1 MDVWRDVR
9 LKARQRHAE
18 ARDEASSDAASELV
32 AHGLKQAG
40 LQTDNFEPGTV
51 YGIGVLGTLERDD
64 GFVRLASSLDS
75 RQRAVVA
82 AHELGHFVLHD
93 ETAFMIRSTE
103 AGFGGQ
109 PIETGSD
116 RVVAYSPRERQE
128 VQADIFA
135 QEFLL
140 PADKLRAR
148 LVEGRQRPS
157 SIAHDLGLPVEFV
170 RMQAIRALLLP
181 PLTPPPDG
189 EDASS
194 VVFDLDLEQRE
205 AAEWDDRPLILD
217 AGPGTGKTRTLIS
230 RIKHLL
236 ARSEPPS
243 SILALTFSNKA
254 AAEMIERVE
263 KVDAVAAPLIWV
275 GTFHAYGLEL
285 LRLHY
290 QAAGLPPDFKV
301 LDESGQLALLEG
313 VLGELRLDHFQ
324 NLWDPTLELRPILRA
339 ISRAKDEM
347 ISDQDYLTAARAAL
361 AAATSPQDIERAEKS
376 VEVGEVYE
384 VYQRTLAANGSVDF
398 GDLVYRSVELLRN
411 NPDVRAAMMAKHR
424 HVLVDEY
431 QDVNFASTELL
442 NQITESGKR
451 LWVVADP
458 RQSIYRFR
466 GAAPQNAMGFTDR
479 YPGAQR
485 RQLKTNYRS
494 CETVVR
500 AFERFG
506 ASMAAAPKPAATW
519 TAKRGRVGSVDLFHA
534 PDLASEAAAMRDQI
548 ERLKSDGI
556 GYEDQA
562 ILATTH
568 LCLARFGRALQNLG
582 VPILYL
588 GDLFE
593 RPEIRDLLSLVS
605 LGSDRGGVGLVRVAQ
620 FPQYSVSRCEAVALL
635 RHARETGQEVIAACA
650 KADEVSGISPASAE
664 GLKLLARH
672 LAGVEWKTSAWHLLS
687 YYLLEASDYLL
698 PYIAAGDVRSQQ
710 CLVAIYQLLKF
721 CREHYEANRSVA
733 ARRKL
738 LDDIRR
744 LERLD
749 DDRQFRIVPPEA
761 AGIPAVRMMT
771 VHASKGLEFRG
782 VHLPQV
788 ATRTVPGPKR
798 PQRCPAPVGLERLE
812 ISQAEHDAET
822 ECLFFVALSRARDV
836 MSVSSATRYTENQTC
851 NPSKFL
857 ERMPGAL
864 PAPRAVPASPGSPRQ
879 DVVVPTAPQDIYQDR
894 HLETYM
900 KCPARYRYEVLEGLR
915 GGEEDSAYLRFHGC
929 VRQATRWI
937 FEELR
942 NGRSITPAAAVERL
956 EAIWAEHGPVHG
968 FEPLYRAEAR
978 RMVEGTVSSL
988 IDGQEATTEWT
999 AAVGS
1004 KTITLRPDRV
1014 LETPSG
1020 ILAQRLK
1027 TGRKAKS
1034 EDEKPGWA
1042 LMGVAA
1048 AQAFPGR
1055 RIELEAFYPAKAGRV
1070 SIMPAKGGKAIADYS
1085 EAIAGIENGE
1095 FSPAPGRDCPTC
1107 QYYFVCT
1114 SEDSF

>member
-18 ARDEASSDAASELV
+18 ARDKASSDAAAELV
-32 AHGLKQAG
+32 AQGLKQAG

-51 YGIGVLGTLERDD
+51 YGVGVLGALERND
-64 GFVRLASSLDS
+64 GFVRLAANLDG

-140 PADKLRAR
+140 PADKLRKW
-148 LVEGRQRPS
+148 LFEGRERPS
-157 SIAHDLGLPVEFV
+157 SIAKDLGLPVEFV

-181 PLTPPPDG
+181 PLMPPKEG
-189 EDASS
+189 EDGPA
-194 VVFDLDLEQRE
+194 VAFDLDPEQRE
-205 AAEWDDRPLILD
+205 AAEWDERPLILD

-263 KVDAVAAPLIWV
+263 RVDAVAAPLIWV

-285 LRLHY
+285 LRLHCH
-290 QAAGLPPDFKV
+290 AAGLPADFKV
-301 LDESGQLALLEG
+301 LDESGQLALLES

-347 ISDQDYLTAARAAL
+347 ISDHDYLAAARAAL
-361 AAATSPQDIERAEKS
+361 AAATTAQDIERAEKA

-384 VYQRTLAANGSVDF
+384 IYQRTLAADGSVDF
-398 GDLVYRSVELLRN
+398 GDLVYRSVLLLRER
-411 NPDVRAAMMAKHR
+411 PDVRATVMAKHR

-442 NQITESGKR
+442 DQITESGKR

-479 YPGAQR
+479 YTGAQR

-500 AFERFG
+500 AFARFG
-506 ASMAAAPKPAATW
+506 AEMAAAPKPAATW
-519 TAKRGRVGSVDLFHA
+519 RAKRGRVGFVDLLHA
-534 PDLASEAAAMRDQI
+534 PDLASEAAAIRDQI
-548 ERLKSDGI
+548 ERLKGDGI

-568 LCLARFGRALQNLG
+568 LCLARFGRALQDLG
-582 VPILYL
+582 VPVLYL

-605 LGSDRGGVGLVRVAQ
+605 LGSDRGGVGLVRVAG
-620 FPQYSVSRCEAVALL
+620 FPQYGVSRSEAVMLL

-650 KADEVSGISPASAE
+650 KADEVPGLGEASAE
-664 GLKLLARH
+664 ALKLLARH
-672 LAGVEWKTSAWHLLS
+672 LDGIEWKTSAWHLLS
-687 YYLLEASDYLL
+687 HYLLESSDYLRPL
-698 PYIAAGDVRSQQ
+698 LEVGDVRSQQ
-710 CLVAIYQLLKF
+710 RLVAIYQLLKF
-721 CREHYEANRSVA
+721 CREHYDANRSVA
-733 ARRKL
+733 GRRKL

-761 AGIPAVRMMT
+761 SGIPAVRMMT
-771 VHASKGLEFRG
+771 VHASKGLEFRA

-798 PQRCPAPVGLERLE
+798 PQRCPAPVGMERLE
-812 ISQAEHDAET
+812 ISKDEHDAET

-836 MSVSSATRYTENQTC
+836 MSVSSATRYTESQTC

-857 ERMPGAL
+857 ERMPGVL
-864 PAPRAVPASPGSPRQ
+864 PATRTVATAAGSKRSEPMCPTVPQQIHQS
-879 DVVVPTAPQDIYQDR
+879 R
-894 HLETYM
+894 HLDTYM
-900 KCPARYRYEVLEGLR
+900 KCPARYRYEVLDGLR
-915 GGEEDSAYLRFHGC
+915 GGAEDSAYLRFHGC
-929 VRQATRWI
+929 VRQTVRWI
-937 FEELR
+937 FEERR
-942 NGRSITPAAAVERL
+942 NGRTVTAAAAIDQL
-956 EAIWAEHGPVHG
+956 EAIWAEHGPKHG

-978 RMVEGTVSSL
+978 RMVEGTVSASVEGE
-988 IDGQEATTEWT
+988 DAGTEWT
-999 AAVGS
+999 AALGG

-1014 LETPSG
+1014 LETASG
-1020 ILAQRLK
+1020 VVAQRLK
-1027 TGRKAKS
+1027 TGRKSKS
-1034 EDEKPGWA
+1034 EEEKAEWA

-1055 RIELEAFYPAKAGRV
+1055 RIDLEAFYPAKAGRV
-1070 SIMPAKGGKAIADYS
+1070 PIVPTKGGKAVSDYTD
-1085 EAIAGIENGE
+1085 AIAGIEKGD
-1095 FSPAPGRDCPTC
+1095 FTPSPGRECPTC

>member
-1 MDVWRDVR
+1 MDVWRDIR

-18 ARDEASSDAASELV
+18 ARDKARSDAASELV

-51 YGIGVLGTLERDD
+51 YDVGVLGALERED
-64 GFVRLASSLDS
+64 GFVRLASHLDG

-116 RVVAYSPRERQE
+116 RVIAYSPRERQE

-140 PADKLRAR
+140 PADKLRER

-157 SIAHDLGLPVEFV
+157 FIANEIGLPVEFV

-181 PLTPPPDG
+181 ALSPPSETDEAPSI
-189 EDASS
+189 A
-194 VVFDLDLEQRE
+194 FDLDPEQRE

-236 ARSEPPS
+236 ARREPPS

-263 KVDAVAAPLIWV
+263 KVDTVAAPLIWV

-285 LRLHY
+285 LRLHHH
-290 QAAGLPPDFKV
+290 AAGLPPDFKV
-301 LDESGQLALLEG
+301 LDESGQLALLES

-347 ISDQDYLTAARAAL
+347 ISDQDYLAAARLAL

-398 GDLVYRSVELLRN
+398 GDLVYLSVELLRK
-411 NPDVRAAMMAKHR
+411 NPDVRATVMAKHR

-431 QDVNFASTELL
+431 QDVNFASVELL
-442 NQITESGKR
+442 DQITECGKR

-466 GAAPQNAMGFTDR
+466 GAAPYNVMGFTDR

-500 AFERFG
+500 VFERFG
-506 ASMAAAPKPAATW
+506 ASMVAGPKPAATW
-519 TAKRGRVGSVDLFHA
+519 KAKRGRVGFVDLFHA
-534 PDLASEAAAMRDQI
+534 PDLVSEAAAMRDQI
-548 ERLKSDGI
+548 ERLRSDGI

-568 LCLARFGRALQNLG
+568 LCLARFGRVLQDLG

-605 LGSDRGGVGLVRVAQ
+605 LGSDQGGVGLVRVAQ
-620 FPQYSVSRCEAVALL
+620 FPQYGVPRTEAVALL

-650 KADEVSGISPASAE
+650 KADEVPGVSAKSAE

-672 LAGVEWKTSAWHLLS
+672 LAGIEWKTSAWHLLS
-687 YYLLEASDYLL
+687 HYLLEASDYLL
-698 PYIAAGDVRSQQ
+698 PYIATGDVRSQQ
-710 CLVAIYQLLKF
+710 SLVAIYQLLKF
-721 CREHYEANRSVA
+721 CREHYDANRSIA
-733 ARRKL
+733 GRRKL

-749 DDRQFRIVPPEA
+749 DDRQFRVVPPEA

-788 ATRTVPGPKR
+788 ATRTVPGSRR

-812 ISQAEHDAET
+812 ISQAEHEAET

-836 MSVSSATRYTENQTC
+836 MSVSSATRYTEKQTC
-851 NPSKFL
+851 NPSRFL
-857 ERMPGAL
+857 ERMPGVL
-864 PAPRAVPASPGSPRQ
+864 PASRAVPTSSSSKRPEMLC
-879 DVVVPTAPQDIYQDR
+879 PTMPQETYQDR

-929 VRQATRWI
+929 VRQTVRWI
-937 FEELR
+937 FEALR
-942 NGRSITPAAAVERL
+942 NGRSVTPVAAVERL
-956 EAIWAEHGPVHG
+956 EAIWAEHGPKHG

-978 RMVEGTVSSL
+978 RMVEGTVSSS
-988 IDGQEATTEWT
+988 IDGEDVSTEWI
-999 AAVGS
+999 AAVGDRM
-1004 KTITLRPDRV
+1004 ITLRPDRV

-1020 ILAQRLK
+1020 VLAQRLK

-1048 AQAFPGR
+1048 TQAFPGR
-1055 RIELEAFYPAKAGRV
+1055 SIELEAFYPAKAGRV
-1070 SIMPAKGGKAIADYS
+1070 TIMPAKGGKAISDYS
-1085 EAIAGIENGE
+1085 EAIAGIESGE
-1095 FSPAPGRDCPTC
+1095 FSPSPGRDCPTC